1 MLIED
6 RLKHKILTP
15 LELINFVTEHRAQGD
30 KIIFT
35 NGCFD
40 LVHLGHLEYLLK
52 AKELGGILMV
62 GVNSDQSVRTI
73 KGDKRPII
81 SETQRYHNLASYYF
95 VDAVVPFGDETP
107 INLIKIIQP
116 DFLVKGSDYKPED
129 IVGYDIVKSY
139 GGEVTT
145 ISTGL
150 SPDIYSTTKIIE
162 RVILSEK

>member
-1 MLIED
+1 MLIEN
-6 RLKHKILTP
+6 RLKHKILNP
-15 LELINFVTEHRAQGD
+15 SEVINFVTEHRAQGD

-40 LVHLGHLEYLLK
+40 LIHLGHLEYLLK
-52 AKELGGILMV
+52 ARELGGILIV
-62 GVNSDQSVRTI
+62 GVNSDQSVRSI
-73 KGDKRPII
+73 KNPNRPIMP
-81 SETQRYHNLASYYF
+81 EEHRYLNLAAYYF
-95 VDAVVPFGDETP
+95 VDAVVPFSDETP
-107 INLIKIIQP
+107 LNLIKTIKP
-116 DFLVKGSDYKPED
+116 DVLVKGSDYKPED

-150 SPDIYSTTKIIE
+150 SPEIYSTTKIIE

>member
-6 RLKHKILTP
+6 RLKHKILNP
-15 LELINFVTEHRAQGD
+15 LEVINFVTEHRAQGD

-81 SETQRYHNLASYYF
+81 SETQRYHNLASYFF
-95 VDAVVPFGDETP
+95 VDIVVPFGEQTP

-116 DFLVKGSDYKPED
+116 DFLVKGADYKPED
-129 IVGYDIVKSY
+129 IVGYDVVKSY
-139 GGEVTT
+139 GGEVVT

-150 SPDIYSTTKIIE
+150 SPEIYSTTKIIE

>member
-15 LELINFVTEHRAQGD
+15 SEVINFVTEHRAQGD

-40 LVHLGHLEYLLK
+40 LIHLGHLEYLLK
-52 AKELGGILMV
+52 ARELGGILIV
-62 GVNSDQSVRTI
+62 GVNSDQSVRSI
-73 KGDKRPII
+73 KNPNRPIMP
-81 SETQRYHNLASYYF
+81 EEHRYHNLAAYYF
-95 VDAVVPFGDETP
+95 IDAVVPFSDETP
-107 INLIKIIQP
+107 LNLIKTIKP
-116 DFLVKGSDYKPED
+116 DVLVKGSDYKPED
-129 IVGYDIVKSY
+129 IVGYDTVKSY
-139 GGEVTT
+139 GGDVVT